1 MRFLIVALLLLIAA
15 PSVSRAQPA
24 AALAAICGDVRTIET
39 HNRSATRYASAP
51 PRDARKQG
59 APDQD
64 APIALILLVG
74 GGGNLDLDAQGC
86 PRSLT
91 RNTLVRMLPA
101 LQRAG
106 FITALVDAPSD
117 FPGDDGL
124 AGFRITPEHAD
135 DLGKAIADLRASTK
149 AAVWVVGHSRGT
161 ISAANAA
168 ARLAA
173 PSAPDGVVLL
183 SAMMVGDARAR
194 KAWVAQTVFD
204 LPLSAI
210 KVPLLVVGHEADN
223 CPRSPAAL
231 MADIAARTADMRRQ
245 VVTVTGGPIAPG
257 RAPSLAA
264 CEVGQ
269 PHDYVDQTAE
279 VAAGIVRFVR
289 GGRY

>member
-15 PSVSRAQPA
+15 PSDSRAQPA
-24 AALAAICGDVRTIET
+24 AAPTASCGDVRTIET

-51 PRDARKQG
+51 PRDAQKQD

-74 GGGNLDLDAQGC
+74 GGGNLDLDEQGC
-86 PRSLT
+86 PRSLM

-124 AGFRITPEHAD
+124 AGFRIAPEHAD
-135 DLGKAIADLRASTK
+135 DLGKAIADLRTWTK

-183 SAMMVGDARAR
+183 SAMMAGDARAEGLGGANR
-194 KAWVAQTVFD
+194 VRSAAGCDQDAAVGGRPRGRQ
-204 LPLSAI
+204 LP
-210 KVPLLVVGHEADN
+210 
-223 CPRSPAAL
+223 AL
-231 MADIAARTADMRRQ
+231 A
-245 VVTVTGGPIAPG
+245 GGPHGRHRGADRRHAPAG
-257 RAPSLAA
+257 RHRHRRPDRARPGAEPRGLRSRSAP
-264 CEVGQ
+264 
-269 PHDYVDQTAE
+269 
-279 VAAGIVRFVR
+279 
-289 GGRY
+289 

>member
-24 AALAAICGDVRTIET
+24 AAPAASCGDVRTIET

-51 PRDARKQG
+51 PRDAQTQG
-59 APDQD
+59 APQD

-74 GGGNLDLDAQGC
+74 GGGNLNLDEQGC
-86 PRSLT
+86 PRSLM

-117 FPGDDGL
+117 FPGDDGM

-135 DLGKAIADLRASTK
+135 DLGKAIADLRAWTR
-149 AAVWVVGHSRGT
+149 AMVWVVGHSRGT

-168 ARLAA
+168 ARLAP

-204 LPLSAI
+204 LPLDAI
-210 KVPLLVVGHEADN
+210 KMPLLVVGHEADN

-231 MADIAARTADMRRQ
+231 MADIAARTAEMRRQ

-257 RAPSLAA
+257 RAPNLAA

-279 VAAGIVRFVR
+279 VAAGIVRFIR